1 MRELKQYHTARELCV
16 GTFLA
21 VIGIML
27 IGVAGSEMLD
37 DWIRTAMYVA
47 GFVGCLGGC
56 LLMWKDLAAAAVF
69 SLACPKGN
77 FLGEFRLNGY
87 FFGAYE
93 REGENGSKQF
103 RLVSSPK
110 MEPEWEAACIR
121 YLVNEGL
128 IEEMWPQMSQKIKEE
143 ADWAFFG

>member
-1 MRELKQYHTARELCV
+1 MRELKQYHTTRELCV

-21 VIGIML
+21 VIGIVL

-56 LLMWKDLAAAAVF
+56 LLIWKDLAAAAVL
-69 SLACPKGN
+69 SLARPKGN
-77 FLGEFRLNGY
+77 FFGEFRLNGY
-87 FFGAYE
+87 LLEAYE

-103 RLVSSPK
+103 RLVSSLK
-110 MEPEWEAACIR
+110 MESEREAACIR
-121 YLVNEGL
+121 YLGNEGL
-128 IEEMWPQMSQKIKEE
+128 IEELWPRMSQKIKEE

>member
-1 MRELKQYHTARELCV
+1 MRELKQYHATRELCV

-21 VIGIML
+21 VIGIIL
-27 IGVAGSEMLD
+27 IGVAGPEMFD
-37 DWIRTAMYVA
+37 GWIRTAMYVT
-47 GFVGCLGGC
+47 GFVGCLGGF
-56 LLMWKDLAAAAVF
+56 LLIWKDLAAAAVLW
-69 SLACPKGN
+69 LARPKGN

-87 FFGAYE
+87 FLEAYE
-93 REGENGSKQF
+93 CEGENGSKQF

-110 MEPEWEAACIR
+110 MEPEREAACIR

-128 IEEMWPQMSQKIKEE
+128 IEELWPRMSQKIKEE